1 MSDLKDFDIKDGT
14 LYRYVGPGGDIV
26 VPDGVTCIYEA
37 FKGCESITSIILPIG
52 IETIDANAFQDCK
65 NLVSITLP
73 EGLKDIYFQAFDGC
87 TSLTSIILPE
97 GMSRIS
103 FTAFAGCTSLVNIVI
118 PKSVI
123 CFGASAFS
131 RCKSLQTIQ
140 LPQSQSSIEQW
151 TFFNCASLKDI
162 KLHDKVTSID
172 KEAFKGCSSLTNID
186 FPQSL
191 RYIGLQA
198 FANCTSLTSITIP
211 AGVTKVRGSAFL
223 GCTALTSATI
233 LSAKTELFDAMFQD
247 CTSLKTVALPDGIP
261 SIRDHMFENCSSLEE
276 IAIPQGVTEI
286 GAFAFAGCTSLKKI
300 VIPEGV
306 TKISSSAFQGC
317 TSLASV
323 DIPQSLK
330 SIGNSAFEGCTSIT
344 EVPTGVSRIGSAAF
358 RGCTGLT
365 SITIPVGVKTIGEH
379 VFNRC
384 KNVTSVVFHEKVTAV
399 NDRAFSLC
407 DSLTDVYYMGTPK
420 QKEKITIR
428 KAGNQKLIDA
438 NWHFCPQE
446 KPAKV
451 SKPNDT
457 KVADAPTSKPKT
469 KKQLVKEYLDN
480 LVKTTPLD
488 PPSAA
493 DMEFDYWNNVI
504 VKDYRTFHFKDRVHS
519 LITGN
524 KTVSADCA
532 RRLAVNNSKMKFFLG
547 KYCKYVKFEEWYFS
561 ATSRVTKIL
570 EGKKQTWSKVY
581 ATSFKQFPLSQFS
594 NTIKDNGRDIF
605 VIQFE
610 EVLDED
616 AHDNI
621 KPAYAELSF
630 GIHAEGGI
638 ISSTMP
644 WADEGAVKAP
654 FRFRLVDGDIPTD
667 DNIFTDCYGKKPF
680 VGTPIGGFKIWNR
693 FDFFVGNR
701 QYALNIANSAYEPGG
716 TRVID
721 YKIGQD
727 EKGHYIDVVLELEL
741 CPIDPEDYY

>member
-1 MSDLKDFDIKDGT
+1 MSDLKDFEISNGT
-14 LYRYVGPGGDIV
+14 LHRYVGPGGDVV
-26 VPDGVTCIYEA
+26 VPDGVTDIYTA
-37 FKGCESITSIILPIG
+37 FEGCESITSIILPNG
-52 IETIDANAFQDCK
+52 IERISAEAFQNCK

-73 EGLKDIYFQAFDGC
+73 EGLKSILFQAFHDC
-87 TSLTSIILPE
+87 TSLTSIILPQ
-97 GMSRIS
+97 GISDIS
-103 FTAFAGCTSLVNIVI
+103 FTTFAGCTSLVNIII
-118 PKSVI
+118 PESVRSI
-123 CFGASAFS
+123 GISAFS

-140 LPQSQSSIEQW
+140 LPQSLSSIQQW
-151 TFFNCASLKDI
+151 TFYNCASLKDI

-172 KEAFKGCSSLTNID
+172 KEAFKGCSSLTSID

-191 RYIGLQA
+191 RYIGYQA
-198 FANCTSLTSITIP
+198 FADCTSLTSITIP

-223 GCTALTSATI
+223 GCTGLTNATVV
-233 LSAKTELFDAMFQD
+233 SEKTELFDAMFQD

-276 IAIPQGVTEI
+276 IAIPQSVTEI

-306 TKISSSAFQGC
+306 TKISPSAFQGC
-317 TSLASV
+317 TSLES
-323 DIPQSLK
+323 INFPQSLK

-344 EVPTGVSRIGSAAF
+344 EVPTGVNRIGSAAF

-365 SITIPVGVKTIGEH
+365 SITIPEGVKTIGEH

-384 KNVTSVVFHEKVTAV
+384 KNVTSVVFHEKVKEV
-399 NDRAFSLC
+399 DNRAFSLC

-469 KKQLVKEYLDN
+469 KKQLVEEYLDN

-488 PPSAA
+488 PPSDA
-493 DMEFDYWNNVI
+493 DMKFDYWNNVI
-504 VKDYRTFHFKDRVHS
+504 LEERRAFHFKDRAHS
-519 LITGN
+519 LITGD

-532 RRLAVNNSKMKFFLG
+532 RRLAANNSQMKAFLG
-547 KYCKYVKFEEWYFS
+547 EYCKYVKFENWYFS
-561 ATSRVTKIL
+561 ANSRVTKIL
-570 EGKKQTWSKVY
+570 EGQKQTWSKVY

-594 NTIKDNGRDIF
+594 NTVKDSARDNF

-610 EVLDED
+610 EELDED
-616 AHDNI
+616 APDNVNT
-621 KPAYAELSF
+621 AYAEISF
-630 GIHAEGGI
+630 GIRTEGGML
-638 ISSTMP
+638 STTMP
-644 WADEGAVKAP
+644 WADEGTVTAP

-667 DNIFTDCYGKKPF
+667 DNIFTDRYGKKPF
-680 VGTPIGGFKIWNR
+680 VGTPIEPFKYWNR

-727 EKGHYIDVVLELEL
+727 EEGHYIDVVLELVL
-741 CPIDPEDYY
+741 CPMDPEDWY